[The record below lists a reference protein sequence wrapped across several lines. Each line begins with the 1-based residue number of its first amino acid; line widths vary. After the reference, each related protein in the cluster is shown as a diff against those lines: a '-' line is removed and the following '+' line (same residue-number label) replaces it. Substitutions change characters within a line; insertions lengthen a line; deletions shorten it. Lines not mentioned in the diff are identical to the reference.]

1 MPKTELTIRKRAKHT
16 RSNLGCGVCRI
27 RRVRCDRT
35 HPVCQRCS
43 STGRVCDGYPTQ
55 QPASTPS
62 PQASS
67 ESSGHL
73 TVRRAAGL
81 PLAPRVNS
89 SLQSSFPESLSDE
102 ETRAFHHFRQ
112 STAADL
118 AGEFATDFWGRLVL
132 QFGHREPCV
141 RHLTIAISSLH
152 ASLVNDGFA
161 TSLYPILPAEDL
173 RSRAVAQYTK
183 ALHLFNQHIVS
194 KQGSSF
200 DVTML
205 CSLLCMTFEWLRT
218 NHNAALVHLRSI
230 LRLVREWHETST
242 GSTGRITGN
251 QTSYWSPS
259 GHLIRSTLFPM
270 LRRTMMEVRSIV
282 NNADDM
288 VFPAIEP
295 ERSDPD
301 TFSNVVEAR
310 DSLFIILGDLY
321 DLFITVGPA
330 KPKIRPRQPSG
341 QKSLTPQARWD
352 LWSTRLK
359 NFLAQNPTQHSLAAS
374 LTLQIWQ
381 KTTGIMLAVKDV
393 QQEVVFDIFT
403 DTFETIVDL
412 STQLYSLP
420 RSGLS
425 ADMSIVAVLY
435 FTATKCRHPIIRRR
449 ALGLLTAAP
458 RREGI
463 WQSEGAAKVAAE
475 IMEIEEGFVTGEVTK
490 ETDLEESARV
500 KQAVVDLGGEDTTW
514 TIGMIMSGGG
524 TWHRGLHP
532 PFGLQN

>member
-1 MPKTELTIRKRAKHT
+1 MPKTELAIRKRAKHT
-16 RSNLGCGVCRI
+16 RSNLGCGTCRI

-55 QPASTPS
+55 QAASTPS
-62 PQASS
+62 PQAST
-67 ESSGHL
+67 ENNGQL
-73 TVRRAAGL
+73 IARRTASL
-81 PLAPRVNS
+81 PIAPRISS
-89 SLQSSFPESLSDE
+89 SLQTSFPESLSDE

-132 QFGHREPCV
+132 QVGHREPCV

-152 ASLVNDGFA
+152 ASLVKDGFS

-173 RSRAVAQYTK
+173 RRRAVAQYTK
-183 ALHLFNQHIVS
+183 ALHLFNQHIIS

-230 LRLVREWHETST
+230 LRLVHEWHETST
-242 GSTGRITGN
+242 GSTGRSTGN

-259 GHLIRSTLFPM
+259 GHLIRTTLFPM

-282 NNADDM
+282 NADDM

-295 ERSDPD
+295 ETSDPD
-301 TFSNVVEAR
+301 TFSSVVEAR
-310 DSLFIILGDLY
+310 DSLFVILGDLY
-321 DLFITVGPA
+321 DFFVSLGPA
-330 KPKIRPRQPSG
+330 KPKIRSRQQTSA
-341 QKSLTPQARWD
+341 QKSLSPQARWD

-359 NFLAQNPTQHSLAAS
+359 RFLAESATQQNLAAS
-374 LTLQIWQ
+374 LTLRIWQ

-393 QQEVVFDIFT
+393 QEEVVFDIFT

-412 STQLYSLP
+412 STELYSLP

-435 FTATKCRHPIIRRR
+435 FVATKCRHPVIRRR

-463 WQSEGAAKVAAE
+463 WQSEGAAKVATE
-475 IMEIEEGFVTGEVTK
+475 IMEIEEGFVEGEVTK
-490 ETDLEESARV
+490 ETDLKGIARV
-500 KQAVVDLGGEDTTW
+500 SHAVVDLGGEDTTW
-514 TIGMIMSGGG
+514 TIRTVMSGGE

-532 PFGLQN
+532 PFGMEN